1 MTLRFP
7 FVAIV
12 GLALA
17 KRSLIYHTLDPR
29 LGGIL
34 LQGHR
39 GCAKS
44 TLARAFTDLLQ
55 TSSKHTVSFVEV
67 PLGTTEDRLL
77 GSVNAGNLV
86 EQGQWQLQQ
95 GLMAQADGGV
105 LYIDEVNLL
114 PDHLTDSLLDAA
126 VSGKQQVERDGL
138 SANLKTRFILV
149 GSMNP
154 EEGELRPQMKDRFA
168 HKLLIQ
174 DNFEV
179 PERMEIV
186 RRRMEFE
193 DDPEKFAE
201 TWQAETQEILRKL
214 ATARNLLPLVV
225 IPEMLRIQIAEKA
238 KQLKLEGLRTELA
251 VLRTARCAAAWQ
263 ESQTLMEDHVQEA
276 WELCLGQSISQ
287 NTPPGLP
294 TEQQPPHSQ
303 QIPPRPKWQ
312 TSRQPRG
319 TRPEPISLRTD
330 LKTKKDDIVWQ
341 ASRSMLGPP
350 PPLRNSAQQG
360 RTLDW
365 IATLRKSWRGLNN
378 SPVWQLQ
385 YARTQRRRFWWLLVD
400 ASRSTGSTD
409 FLALVRNQLIQ
420 LTQRYRADRFH
431 LMVLQSGKSLC
442 LGRKISAIEAE
453 RRLLEIREA
462 DGGSALFKLL
472 RQSQVAL
479 RRSGVGPKDRLIF
492 ASDGLFEVTGSSVT
506 KEQSKLRHHW
516 QQLLC
521 SGIASQWWHPVS
533 VAGLENWVEEL
544 SQGLRLRTMRLEA
557 R

>member
-1 MTLRFP
+1 MNTRFP

-12 GLALA
+12 GLVLA
-17 KRSLIYHTLDPR
+17 KRSLIYHTLDQR

-55 TSSKHTVSFVEV
+55 ISSKDTAPFVEV

-95 GLMAQADGGV
+95 GLMAQADRGV

-154 EEGELRPQMKDRFA
+154 EEGELRPQLQDRFA

-193 DDPEKFAE
+193 DDPEKFVE
-201 TWQAETQEILRKL
+201 TWQAETQQILQKL
-214 ATARNLLPLVV
+214 AAARNLLPLVV
-225 IPEMLRIQIAEKA
+225 IPEVLRIQIAEKA
-238 KQLKLEGLRTELA
+238 KELKLEGLRTELA

-263 ESQTLMEDHVQEA
+263 ESHTLTEDHVQEA
-276 WELCLGQSISQ
+276 WELCLGQSVSK
-287 NTPPGLP
+287 TDPPSPP
-294 TEQQPPHSQ
+294 TEQQSPNQ

-312 TSRQPRG
+312 TSRQPQG
-319 TRPEPISLRTD
+319 TRPDPISLRTELQTRKND
-330 LKTKKDDIVWQ
+330 TAWP
-341 ASRSMLGPP
+341 ASQSMLEPP
-350 PPLRNSAQQG
+350 PPLRNSEQQG
-360 RTLDW
+360 RTLNW
-365 IATLRKSWRGLNN
+365 LATLRNSWRGLNT

-385 YARTQRRRFWWLLVD
+385 YAHTQRRRFWWLLVD

-409 FLALVRNQLIQ
+409 FLAFVRNQLIQ
-420 LTQRYRADRFH
+420 LTQQYRADRFH
-431 LMVLQSGKSLC
+431 LMVLQSGESLC
-442 LGRKISAIEAE
+442 LGRKMSAIETE
-453 RRLLEIREA
+453 KRLRELQEA
-462 DGGSALFKLL
+462 AGGSTLFKLL

-479 RRSGVGPKDRLIF
+479 RRSRVGPKDRLIF
-492 ASDGLFEVTGSSVT
+492 TSDGLFEVTRSSVT

-521 SGIASQWWHPVS
+521 TGIASQWWHPDS
-533 VAGLENWVEEL
+533 VTGLENWVEEL
-544 SQGLRLRTMRLEA
+544 SKGLRLRTIRLEA
-557 R
+557 G